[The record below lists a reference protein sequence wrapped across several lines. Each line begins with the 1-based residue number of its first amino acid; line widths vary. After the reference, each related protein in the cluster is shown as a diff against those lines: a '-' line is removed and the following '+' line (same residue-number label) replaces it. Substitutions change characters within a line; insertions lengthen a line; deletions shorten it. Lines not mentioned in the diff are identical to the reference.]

1 MWLPAVG
8 RAVPPTTTATRPTV
22 ESSDDARQPGDAA
35 VRVLYNALRTLVP
48 DSGVV
53 TLSDLTS
60 VTRLDPGEAAAATN
74 RLARTGPLSVSR
86 YATGGEPAW
95 HVRRTDR

>member
-1 MWLPAVG
+1 MA
-8 RAVPPTTTATRPTV
+8 PTAPTARPTV
-22 ESSDDARQPGDAA
+22 DSPDGLGQPSDAA
-35 VRVLYNALRTLVP
+35 VRIVHNALRTLVP

-74 RLARTGPLSVSR
+74 RLVRTGSIAVSR
-86 YATGGEPAW
+86 YAIGGEPAW

>member
-1 MWLPAVG
+1 MAPTATAPRPAVDSSND
-8 RAVPPTTTATRPTV
+8 PCQPT
-22 ESSDDARQPGDAA
+22 DAA
-35 VRVLYNALRTLVP
+35 VRIAFNALRTLVA

-74 RLARTGPLSVSR
+74 RLVRTESLAVSR